1 MVRVN
6 YSQSGKSKTKT
17 RPMGSSMKTYVQWI
31 SVIKSANIFYAYQRY
46 RMENNSNNITK
57 LLHKSAVLLKLD
69 KFYFLAQSQHKP
81 LSEKNTTLIEVITD
95 VPK

>member
-1 MVRVN
+1 
-6 YSQSGKSKTKT
+6 
-17 RPMGSSMKTYVQWI
+17 MKTYVQWV
-31 SVIKSANIFYAYQRY
+31 SVIKSANILYAYQRY

-69 KFYFLAQSQHKP
+69 KFYFLAQSQHKT

>member
-1 MVRVN
+1 
-6 YSQSGKSKTKT
+6 
-17 RPMGSSMKTYVQWI
+17 MGSSMKTYVQWV
-31 SVIKSANIFYAYQRY
+31 SVIKSANILYAYQRY

-69 KFYFLAQSQHKP
+69 KFYFLAQSQHKT

>member
-1 MVRVN
+1 
-6 YSQSGKSKTKT
+6 
-17 RPMGSSMKTYVQWI
+17 MKTYVQWV
-31 SVIKSANIFYAYQRY
+31 SVIKSANILYAYQRY
-46 RMENNSNNITK
+46 RMENNRNNITK

-69 KFYFLAQSQHKP
+69 KFYFLAQSQHKT

>member
-17 RPMGSSMKTYVQWI
+17 RPMGSSMKTYVQWV
-31 SVIKSANIFYAYQRY
+31 SVITSANILYVYQRY

-57 LLHKSAVLLKLD
+57 LLHKSAALLKLD
-69 KFYFLAQSQHKP
+69 KFYFLAQSQHKT

>member
-1 MVRVN
+1 
-6 YSQSGKSKTKT
+6 
-17 RPMGSSMKTYVQWI
+17 MKTYVQWV
-31 SVIKSANIFYAYQRY
+31 SVIKSANILYAYQRY